1 MIDRLWPGRIAVGTL
16 VVGPPGGGLLHRAG
30 VAAAK
35 AEAMARASL
44 KRLRR

>member
-1 MIDRLWPGRIAVGTL
+1 MIDRLWPGRMVVGTL
-16 VVGPPGGGLLHRAG
+16 VIGPPGGGLVYRAG

-35 AEAMARASL
+35 AEAAARASL